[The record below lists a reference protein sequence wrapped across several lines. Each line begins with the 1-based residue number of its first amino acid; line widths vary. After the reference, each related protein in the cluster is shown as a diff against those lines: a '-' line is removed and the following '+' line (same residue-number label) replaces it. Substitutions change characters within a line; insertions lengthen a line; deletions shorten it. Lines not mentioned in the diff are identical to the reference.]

1 MATKKLQLG
10 GLKRMADVVNAPVG
24 QLREKDADISLDLID
39 IQRQVRLKMKYLKEF
54 AEHLKVQGVKSAVI
68 LLALPN
74 GRYRLIAGERR
85 VRASILAGLTTIP
98 ARIERDLTEREI
110 RAIQVAENNQRE
122 NLTAYEQAM
131 GVIEDVNKYGV
142 KEAMVIWSR
151 SESWISKR
159 VSVEKYDTRITKL
172 MDDEV
177 TDDLELLQTLNLIL
191 ALKPDDFF
199 ALETRLRSEQPV
211 TRDEAR
217 AKLAGIKAWMQE
229 QEQLEHRKKQLAASP
244 ATPQRQVKGDAG
256 RESKTAE
263 RGTPPAK
270 TGESVQRHAPA
281 EATAA
286 AASAAVVDVI
296 AQDGP
301 AEESDDAATDAE
313 ELRQA
318 FQQRLQAIFRVGTAS
333 RELFEEIKTDL
344 ESLGCTKDQTDWT
357 IWSGF
362 LSIALPILTA
372 SGPARTASIM
382 QRLQSELKRNS
393 AAQLWD
399 NLHPEASGTE
409 SGRQE
414 VAVMPQGWRL

>member
-1 MATKKLQLG
+1 MIMATKKLQLG

-24 QLREKDADISLDLID
+24 QLREKDDDIRLDLID

-85 VRASILAGLTTIP
+85 VRASIMAGLTTIP

-142 KEAMVIWSR
+142 KEAMIIWSR
-151 SESWISKR
+151 SESWVSKR

-199 ALETRLRSEQPV
+199 ALESRLRSEQPV

-229 QEQLEHRKKQLAASP
+229 QEQLEHRKKQLAAAP
-244 ATPQRQVKGDAG
+244 ATTERQVKEPAG
-256 RESKTAE
+256 RDTKTAGRDAAPSAN
-263 RGTPPAK
+263 RGEP
-270 TGESVQRHAPA
+270 VQRQAVAPTPAA
-281 EATAA
+281 EAEVVARNGHAEETTAA
-286 AASAAVVDVI
+286 E
-296 AQDGP
+296 P
-301 AEESDDAATDAE
+301 APE

-318 FQQRLQAIFRVGTAS
+318 FQQRLQAIYHVGTAS
-333 RELFEEIKTDL
+333 RDLFEEIKTDL

-382 QRLQSELKRNS
+382 QRLQSELKRHS

>member
-85 VRASILAGLTTIP
+85 VRASIMAGLTTIP

-122 NLTAYEQAM
+122 DLTAYEQAM

-177 TDDLELLQTLNLIL
+177 TDDLELLQTLNHIL

-229 QEQLEHRKKQLAASP
+229 QEQLEHRKKQLAAAP
-244 ATPQRQVKGDAG
+244 ATPQRQVKEDAG
-256 RESKTAE
+256 RESKTADH
-263 RGTPPAK
+263 GAPPAK
-270 TGESVQRHAPA
+270 TGESAQRQATA
-281 EATAA
+281 VATAA
-286 AASAAVVDVI
+286 APSAVVDVI
-296 AQDGP
+296 AQDGL
-301 AEESDDAATDAE
+301 AEERTDAEPDAE

-372 SGPARTASIM
+372 SGPARTATIM

>member
-39 IQRQVRLKMKYLKEF
+39 IERQVRLKMKYLKEF

-68 LLALPN
+68 LLAMPN

-85 VRASILAGLTTIP
+85 VRASIMAGLTTIP

-151 SESWISKR
+151 SESWVSKR

-177 TDDLELLQTLNLIL
+177 TDDLELLQTLNHIL

-217 AKLAGIKAWMQE
+217 AKLAGIKSWMQE
-229 QEQLEHRKKQLAASP
+229 QEQLEHRKKQLAAAP
-244 ATPQRQVKGDAG
+244 AMPQRQVKEDAG
-256 RESKTAE
+256 RESKTAD
-263 RGTPPAK
+263 RVAPPAK
-270 TGESVQRHAPA
+270 TGESAQRHGPA
-281 EATAA
+281 GAA
-286 AASAAVVDVI
+286 AAAPAAVADVI

-301 AEESDDAATDAE
+301 AEERADAEPDAE

-318 FQQRLQAIFRVGTAS
+318 FQQRLQAIYRVGTAS

>member
-24 QLREKDADISLDLID
+24 QLREKDDDIALDLID
-39 IQRQVRLKMKYLKEF
+39 IHRQVRIKMKYLKEF

-98 ARIERDLTEREI
+98 ARIERDLDEREI

-142 KEAMVIWSR
+142 QEAMVIWSR

-159 VSVEKYDTRITKL
+159 VSVAKYDTRITKL
-172 MDDEV
+172 MDDEF
-177 TDDLELLQTLNLIL
+177 TDDLELLQTLNHII

-199 ALETRLRSEQPV
+199 ALESRLRSEQTV

-229 QEQLEHRKKQLAASP
+229 QEQLEHRKKKLAATP
-244 ATPQRQVKGDAG
+244 ATPQRQA
-256 RESKTAE
+256 TE
-263 RGTPPAK
+263 RADSNAKAADRDEPAAR
-270 TGESVQRHAPA
+270 TEEPVQRQAPTAAPTASAPA
-281 EATAA
+281 ATGG
-286 AASAAVVDVI
+286 SAQNSHAEPI
-296 AQDGP
+296 EPSEQD
-301 AEESDDAATDAE
+301 EE

-318 FQQRLQAIFRVGTAS
+318 FQQRLQAIYRVGTAS
-333 RELFEEIKTDL
+333 RDLFEEIKIDL

-362 LSIALPILTA
+362 LSIALPILAA

-382 QRLQSELKRNS
+382 QRLQTELKRNS
-393 AAQLWD
+393 ATQLWE